1 MNEYSIPREIAIK
14 LCNEVRK
21 ENQNKLF
28 NSLSYQCIGCY
39 KFSKG
44 DYEKMCFNNKHDN
57 KGCYM
62 INVKYLKYKYE

>member
-28 NSLSYQCIGCY
+28 NFLSYQCIGCY

-44 DYEKMCFNNKHDN
+44 DYEKMCL
-57 KGCYM
+57 
-62 INVKYLKYKYE
+62 IV